1 MQYVEKKV
9 HSWDK
14 VQWTQWITGQTRSC
28 DNDPGWEAERSRQ
41 RRDPTLPH
49 PLFLIAT
56 AAFSPQVD
64 TDFYRHASVF
74 FVFGISI
81 HGFIY
86 YVFLLLFTQSYVCG
100 TMQATATSLITLI
113 NLTNITLS
121 NDPGTKKAYNLW
133 HHVLYVL
140 CRISQRLLIC
150 FAINGQLDSSRLLY
164 TMLL

>member
-1 MQYVEKKV
+1 MNTVNHRTDTLMWQWSWPRSRTFPSAQRSNPSPSVIPDRHCCLFPTGRYRFLPSCISFLCLWNF
-9 HSWDK
+9 HSW
-14 VQWTQWITGQTRSC
+14 
-28 DNDPGWEAERSRQ
+28 
-41 RRDPTLPH
+41 
-49 PLFLIAT
+49 
-56 AAFSPQVD
+56 
-64 TDFYRHASVF
+64 
-74 FVFGISI
+74 I
-81 HGFIY
+81 HIL